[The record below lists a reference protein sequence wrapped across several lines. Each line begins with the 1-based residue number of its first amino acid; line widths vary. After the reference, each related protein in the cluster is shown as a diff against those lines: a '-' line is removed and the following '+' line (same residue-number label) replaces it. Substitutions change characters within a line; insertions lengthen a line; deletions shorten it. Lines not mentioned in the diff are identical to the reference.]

1 MQIQAAL
8 AGFLVQLDADG
19 RSVHTKGQYRRHV
32 TSLITWLKDH
42 GHPTTVAKLTPE
54 LLAKFFADDATQTS
68 CRGGR
73 KKASSANAMRTSL
86 RCFACWLHDA
96 GYVAANPARLLRRAR
111 CAAPPPKA
119 LRPDEQQRLLQAL
132 AVASAPEALRDRML
146 IELLLGAGL
155 RIGSAIAINI
165 EDIDLD
171 HAEVSLRTTKGDRP
185 TSTVLPRH
193 LVSSLKTFLGERRE
207 GPVFRA
213 GDRRVS
219 LRHMQRRLAAWFKV
233 ANIDGRSAHSLRHSF
248 ATGLLAKTGDI
259 RLVQSALNHASI
271 VSTTIY
277 VGTDRGKLRRAV
289 GA

>member
-1 MQIQAAL
+1 MQFQAAL
-8 AGFLVQLDADG
+8 TGFLVQLDADG
-19 RSVHTKGQYRRHV
+19 RSPHTMGQYRRHV
-32 TSLITWLKDH
+32 TSLITWLQEH
-42 GHPTTVAKLTPE
+42 GHPTDVALLSPE
-54 LLAKFFADDATQTS
+54 LLAKFFADPATQTS

-73 KKASSANAMRTSL
+73 KKASSSNAMRTSI
-86 RCFACWLHDA
+86 RCFATWLHDS
-96 GYVAANPARLLRRAR
+96 GYVTANPARLLRRAR

-119 LRPDEQQRLLQAL
+119 LHVDEQQRLLQAL
-132 AVASAPEALRDRML
+132 ATASAPAALRDRML

-165 EDIDLD
+165 EDIDFE
-171 HAEVSLRTTKGDRP
+171 HGEVALRSTKGDRP
-185 TSTVLPRH
+185 TTTLLPRA
-193 LVSSLKTFLGERRE
+193 VAESLQTFVGELRA

-219 LRHMQRRLAAWFKV
+219 LRHMQRRLAQWFGL
-233 ANIDGRSAHSLRHSF
+233 ANITGKSAHSLRHTF

-277 VGTDRGKLRRAV
+277 AGANRDKLREAV